1 MNLLKKKS
9 LWLGA
14 LLLLL
19 LGGATVYVIYKELDG
34 QDIIGTLKNANIGL
48 ILLAVLAMALYAVAD
63 GINISRCLRLAGYK
77 ISFAQ
82 MMKYSFA
89 GFFFSSITPSSTGGQ
104 PGQLYFMAKDKLK
117 VSHSAFTLLCALL
130 SFQCAAVLLGIIGV
144 IFSNGVVF
152 GLQGRFAYV
161 FPIGFALNLAIIAG
175 LFCVLFTRR
184 IAGFFAWAGLK
195 LMSIKGLKP
204 GDRFRFLRSF
214 AAYRRAAALL
224 RMNKSVFLKMFLT
237 SLVQLILFHSVTFFC
252 AQAIGCTGLDW
263 FTVLRTQSSLFI
275 SVSSLPL
282 PGAAGVTEYGYALFY
297 SDLIPEGLLGS
308 VMLLSRF
315 CSFVLPLVMSGA
327 GLVLLS
333 IKPRKKA
340 SEEEQKKPVSG
351 KAT

>member
-1 MNLLKKKS
+1 MIRDGSTFRMELLKKKS

-14 LLLLL
+14 LFLLI
-19 LGGATVYVIYKELDG
+19 LGGATVYVIYKELEG
-34 QDIIGTLKNANIGL
+34 QDIIGTLKNANIWWV
-48 ILLAVLAMALYAVAD
+48 LAAILAMAVYAVCD
-63 GINISRCLRLAGYK
+63 GINISRCLKLDGYK

-130 SFQCAAVLLGIIGV
+130 SFQCAAVFLGVIGV
-144 IFSNGVVF
+144 ICSHGEVF
-152 GLQGRFAYV
+152 KLQGRFAYV
-161 FPIGFALNLAIIAG
+161 FPIGFALNLAIIAF
-175 LFCVLFTRR
+175 LICVLFTRR
-184 IAGFFAWAGLK
+184 LAGFFIGIGLWFIK
-195 LMSIKGLKP
+195 LRGIKP
-204 GDRFRFLRSF
+204 GERFKFLRSF
-214 AAYRRAAALL
+214 ACYRKAAALL
-224 RMNKSVFLKMFLT
+224 KKNKIVFVKMLIT
-237 SLVQLILFHSVTFFC
+237 SLIQIILFHSVTFFC
-252 AQAIGCTGLDW
+252 AHAVGCSDLDW

-297 SDLIPEGLLGS
+297 SGLIPTGLMGS

-315 CSFVLPLVMSGA
+315 CSFMLPLVGSGL

-333 IKPRKKA
+333 IKPKK
-340 SEEEQKKPVSG
+340 KG
-351 KAT
+351 